1 MGDSYHLSPNP
12 PFGAVFTYSLS
23 EGLKTRKKARQE
35 AEKKADKDKKPFEYP
50 TLAQLRA
57 ETEEEDPVVQLV
69 VADAEGNVVRR
80 IDGPVAEG
88 VHRVAWDLRFPPAN
102 PTSFEK
108 IDLKNPYVDV
118 PLGAAAAPGSYT
130 VTLVKRQEGKVSTL
144 AGPERFEVVPLRAGD
159 LAPAQRAQLAEF
171 LGKTMRLQRA
181 ALGTSA
187 AVRETGERLRY
198 AKKAIDDTPAKDS
211 ALADEARAL
220 EARLREI
227 RVAVDGDQAASRR
240 FYPTSPSIT
249 DRIGSIVN
257 AQWSTSGPPTGTSLE
272 QYAIASADLK
282 EQTSKLAQLEKDVD
296 ALEKKMDAAGAPWT
310 PGRVPVWSG
319 E

>member
-1 MGDSYHLSPNP
+1 
-12 PFGAVFTYSLS
+12 
-23 EGLKTRKKARQE
+23 
-35 AEKKADKDKKPFEYP
+35 
-50 TLAQLRA
+50 
-57 ETEEEDPVVQLV
+57 
-69 VADAEGNVVRR
+69 
-80 IDGPVAEG
+80 
-88 VHRVAWDLRFPPAN
+88 
-102 PTSFEK
+102 
-108 IDLKNPYVDV
+108 
-118 PLGAAAAPGSYT
+118 
-130 VTLVKRQEGKVSTL
+130 
-144 AGPERFEVVPLRAGD
+144 VVPLRAGD